1 MSEKA
6 PRPPGLCLESGE
18 FVPAEAIT
26 ARAKASQAAAEP
38 PPAPAAVDDTRRLEW
53 LSRAIRDRDIE
64 IHTTAEGTCVL
75 ELYADE
81 ERSVIHRTTL
91 REAIDTGIEISRYI
105 REQRKE
111 NRA

>member
-38 PPAPAAVDDTRRLEW
+38 LPAVDDTRRLEW
-53 LSRAIRDRDIE
+53 LSRAIRDSDIE

-105 REQRKE
+105 RE
-111 NRA
+111 

>member
-26 ARAKASQAAAEP
+26 ARAKASQAAEVP
-38 PPAPAAVDDTRRLEW
+38 PPPSAVDDTRRLEW
-53 LSRAIRDRDIE
+53 LSRAIRDSDIE
-64 IHTTAEGTCVL
+64 IHATAEGTCVL

-91 REAIDTGIEISRYI
+91 REAIDTGIEISRHI
-105 REQRKE
+105 RE
-111 NRA
+111 

>member
-6 PRPPGLCLESGE
+6 PWPPGLCLESGE

-38 PPAPAAVDDTRRLEW
+38 PPAVDDTRRLEW
-53 LSRAIRDRDIE
+53 LSRAIRDSDIE

>member
-1 MSEKA
+1 MSEKS

-26 ARAKASQAAAEP
+26 ARAKASQS
-38 PPAPAAVDDTRRLEW
+38 AVDDTRRLEW
-53 LSRAIRDRDIE
+53 LSRAIRDSDIE

-75 ELYADE
+75 ELYAAE

-91 REAIDTGIEISRYI
+91 REAIDTGIEISRHI

>member
-1 MSEKA
+1 LSEKA

-38 PPAPAAVDDTRRLEW
+38 PPAVDDTRRLEW
-53 LSRAIRDRDIE
+53 LSRAIRDSDIE

-81 ERSVIHRTTL
+81 ERSVIHSTTL

-105 REQRKE
+105 RE
-111 NRA
+111 

>member
-1 MSEKA
+1 LSEKA

-38 PPAPAAVDDTRRLEW
+38 PPVVDDTRRLEW
-53 LSRAIRDRDIE
+53 LSRAIRDSDIE

-91 REAIDTGIEISRYI
+91 REAIDTGIEISRDI
-105 REQRKE
+105 RE
-111 NRA
+111 